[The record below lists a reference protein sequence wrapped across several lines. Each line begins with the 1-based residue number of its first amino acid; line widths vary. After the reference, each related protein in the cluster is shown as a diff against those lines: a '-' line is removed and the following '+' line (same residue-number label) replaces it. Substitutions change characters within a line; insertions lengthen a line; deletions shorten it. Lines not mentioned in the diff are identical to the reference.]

1 VAGHYTEEE
10 AQTIRCYVRACK
22 DRRKLELAARLKA
35 ARRDFDAVVATI
47 VREYEPVRIYQWG
60 SLLED
65 RDFSELSDI
74 DIAVEGIKDPA
85 ALSGLRSRAERLSD
99 FPLDIVA
106 IERIHPAYA
115 EHIRRRGR
123 IVYER

>member
-1 VAGHYTEEE
+1 VSGFYTEKE
-10 AQTIRCYVRACK
+10 AQTIRAFVRA
-22 DRRKLELAARLKA
+22 RKNRKRLELAARLKA
-35 ARRDFDAVVATI
+35 ARRDFDTVVAMI
-47 VREYEPVRIYQWG
+47 VREHKPLRIYQWG

-65 RDFSELSDI
+65 RHFSEISDI
-74 DIAVEGIKDPA
+74 DIAVEGITDA
-85 ALSGLRSRAERLSD
+85 EALSGLRGEAEQLTR

-106 IERIHPAYA
+106 IEHVHPAYA